1 MIIDHTRSC
10 LVYATCL
17 QAGMVTTLSTR
28 TSVLGVT
35 NPTKGAFKH
44 GSGCSGVAA
53 TCLSGPLLSR

>member
-1 MIIDHTRSC
+1 MPTQL
-10 LVYATCL
+10 LVATVLLL

-44 GSGCSGVAA
+44 GSNCGGVAA
-53 TCLSGPLLSR
+53 TSLSGPLLSR